1 MDPRFLRNLA
11 QQARNLL
18 PVARTDF
25 ARAQP
30 RIWIAEFDSLAQIT
44 ERDALTARLC
54 SIDPSGGAPSPRS
67 TLRRRKLGANNPE
80 AAAAPARA
88 GLCAL
93 RSSGRSADAS

>member
-54 SIDPSGGAPSPRS
+54 SIDPSGGGQQAVERQPHQLGRGCA
-67 TLRRRKLGANNPE
+67 TKEAGRRVSRF
-80 AAAAPARA
+80 
-88 GLCAL
+88 
-93 RSSGRSADAS
+93 RSAGTIE